1 MSVEP
6 SLSSVSSGSATPT
19 KTSELTDTLARPLHD
34 LRISVTDRCNFRCTY
49 CMPRSLFG
57 EPYRFLDR
65 EGLLQFSEIAHVTRI
80 SAELGVRKVR
90 LTGGEP
96 LLRPALEE
104 LVALLSAIP
113 GIDDLAL
120 TTNGSLLTPEKARL
134 LREAGLRRVTISLD
148 SLRDDVFQGINDVGF
163 PVSRVLQAID
173 TAAEAG
179 LPVKI
184 NMVVRR
190 DLNDQDVLPMAR
202 HFRGSGHVVRFIEYM
217 DAGNL
222 NGWREEQVVP
232 AQEMLARIAEHWP
245 LEPVDQARFGE
256 VAKRYRY
263 VDGQGEIG
271 IIASITQPFCESC
284 TRARLSADGRVFT
297 CLFGTRNHDLRSLL
311 RAGAND
317 DALRSSLRLV
327 WAARGDQYSA
337 LRATLPRSEG
347 ASKIEMYQI
356 GG

>member
-1 MSVEP
+1 
-6 SLSSVSSGSATPT
+6 
-19 KTSELTDTLARPLHD
+19 
-34 LRISVTDRCNFRCTY
+34 
-49 CMPRSLFG
+49 MPRSLFG
-57 EPYRFLDR
+57 EPYRFVDR
-65 EGLLQFSEIAHVTRI
+65 DELLQFSEIARVAQVF
-80 SAELGVRKVR
+80 AELGVHKVR

-96 LLRPALEE
+96 LLRPALDD

-113 GIDDLAL
+113 GIDDIAL

-148 SLRDDVFQGINDVGF
+148 SLHDGVFQAINDVGF
-163 PVSRVLQAID
+163 PVSKVLRAID
-173 TAAEAG
+173 AAAEAG
-179 LPVKI
+179 LPVKV

-190 DLNDQDVLPMAR
+190 DVNDQDVLPMAE
-202 HFRGSGHVVRFIEYM
+202 HFRGSTHVVRFIEYM

-222 NGWREEQVVP
+222 NGWRKDQVVP
-232 AQEMLARIAEHWP
+232 AQEILARIAEHWP
-245 LEPVDQARFGE
+245 LEPVSPVRFGE

-263 VDGQGEIG
+263 LDGQGEIG
-271 IIASITQPFCESC
+271 IIASITQPFCASC

-297 CLFGTRNHDLRSLL
+297 CLFGTKGHDLRSLL

-317 DALRSSLRLV
+317 DSLRSLLHTV

-337 LRATLPRSEG
+337 LRATLPRSED